1 MPAFIKIVFTNIYKK
16 YKKGASIEMEDI
28 LTKYTADEVEE
39 AKGKI
44 KRIEVRKKE
53 YRLLKQKLEEHF
65 NFEIT
70 DYIIDDI
77 LDYETYRHTCLM
89 INLAVINN
97 RISINDG
104 EILKAGLRII
114 FEIKNDYDRFNRNV
128 YIDTFDF
135 DSWYDKYSTE
145 EIVDIKKFFG
155 MDDINLLKK
164 LNIKIKNKIYTEQ
177 EVEILNMDLLS
188 YYIADDMEIEE
199 LKMSKKLPKDV
210 SREEYNKLLGKINK
224 ITENY
229 KF

>member
-1 MPAFIKIVFTNIYKK
+1 M
-16 YKKGASIEMEDI
+16 GDI
-28 LTKYTADEVEE
+28 LTKYTADEIEE
-39 AKGKI
+39 VKGKI
-44 KRIEVRKKE
+44 KKIEVRKKE
-53 YRLLKQKLEEHF
+53 YRLLKEKLEEHF

-97 RISINDG
+97 RISIDNG

-114 FEIKNDYDRFNRNV
+114 FKIKNEYDRFNRNV

-135 DSWYDKYSTE
+135 DSWYDKYSTD
-145 EIVDIKKFFG
+145 EIVDIKKFLG

-177 EVEILNMDLLS
+177 EVEILIMDLLS

-199 LKMSKKLPKDV
+199 LKMSKNLPKDI
-210 SREEYNKLLGKINK
+210 SREEYNKLLEKIDK
-224 ITENY
+224 ITEDY

>member
-1 MPAFIKIVFTNIYKK
+1 
-16 YKKGASIEMEDI
+16 MEDI

-53 YRLLKQKLEEHF
+53 YRLLKEKLEEHF

-77 LDYETYRHTCLM
+77 LDYETYYHTCLM
-89 INLAVINN
+89 INLAIINN
-97 RISINDG
+97 RISIDNG
-104 EILKAGLRII
+104 EILKAGLKII
-114 FEIKNDYDRFNRNV
+114 FKIKNEYDRFNRNV

-145 EIVDIKKFFG
+145 EIVDIKKYLNR
-155 MDDINLLKK
+155 DDITLLKK

-177 EVEILNMDLLS
+177 EFEILNMDLLS
-188 YYIADDMEIEE
+188 YYISDEMEEEE
-199 LKMSKKLPKDV
+199 LKMSKNLPKDV
-210 SREEYNKLLGKINK
+210 SRKEYNKLLGKINK
-224 ITENY
+224 ISRDY
-229 KF
+229 GVI

>member
-1 MPAFIKIVFTNIYKK
+1 
-16 YKKGASIEMEDI
+16 MEDI
-28 LTKYTADEVEE
+28 LTKYTADEIDE

-53 YRLLKQKLEEHF
+53 YRLLKEKLEEHF

-70 DYIIDDI
+70 DYIIEDI

-97 RISINDG
+97 RISIDNG
-104 EILKAGLRII
+104 EILKAGLRTI
-114 FEIKNDYDRFNRNV
+114 FKIKNEYDRFNRKV

-145 EIVDIKKFFG
+145 EIVDINKHLNR
-155 MDDINLLKK
+155 DDITLLKK
-164 LNIKIKNKIYTEQ
+164 FNIKIKNKIYTEQ

-199 LKMSKKLPKDV
+199 INMSKDLPKDV
-210 SREEYNKLLGKINK
+210 SRKEYNKLLGKINK

>member
-1 MPAFIKIVFTNIYKK
+1 
-16 YKKGASIEMEDI
+16 MEDI

-44 KRIEVRKKE
+44 KKIEVRKKE
-53 YRLLKQKLEEHF
+53 YRLLKEKLEEHF
-65 NFEIT
+65 KFEIT

-97 RISINDG
+97 RISIDNG
-104 EILKAGLRII
+104 EILKAGLRTI
-114 FEIKNDYDRFNRNV
+114 FKIKNEYDRFNRNV

-145 EIVDIKKFFG
+145 EIVDIKKNLNR
-155 MDDINLLKK
+155 DDITLLKK
-164 LNIKIKNKIYTEQ
+164 FNIKIKNKIYTEQ

-199 LKMSKKLPKDV
+199 INMSKDLPKDV
-210 SREEYNKLLGKINK
+210 SREEYNNLLEKVNK
-224 ITENY
+224 ISEDY

>member
-1 MPAFIKIVFTNIYKK
+1 
-16 YKKGASIEMEDI
+16 MEDI

-44 KRIEVRKKE
+44 KKIEVRKKE
-53 YRLLKQKLEEHF
+53 YRLLKEKLEEHF

-97 RISINDG
+97 RISIDNG
-104 EILKAGLRII
+104 EILKAGLRTI
-114 FEIKNDYDRFNRNV
+114 FKIKNEYDRFNRNV

-145 EIVDIKKFFG
+145 EIVDIKKFLS

-199 LKMSKKLPKDV
+199 INMSKDLPKDV
-210 SREEYNKLLGKINK
+210 SREEYNNLLEKVNK
-224 ITENY
+224 ISEDY

>member
-1 MPAFIKIVFTNIYKK
+1 
-16 YKKGASIEMEDI
+16 MEDI
-28 LTKYTADEVEE
+28 LTKYTADEIDE

-53 YRLLKQKLEEHF
+53 YRLLKEKLEEHF

-70 DYIIDDI
+70 DYIIEDI

-97 RISINDG
+97 RILIENG
-104 EILKAGLRII
+104 EILKAGLKII
-114 FEIKNDYDRFNRNV
+114 FKIKNEYDRFNRKV

-135 DSWYDKYSTE
+135 DSWYDKYSTD
-145 EIVDIKKFFG
+145 EIVDIKKFLNR
-155 MDDINLLKK
+155 DDINLLKK

-177 EVEILNMDLLS
+177 EVEILSMDLLS

-199 LKMSKKLPKDV
+199 INMSKDLPKDV
-210 SREEYNKLLGKINK
+210 SREEYNNLLEKVNK
-224 ITENY
+224 ISEDY

>member
-1 MPAFIKIVFTNIYKK
+1 MRY
-16 YKKGASIEMEDI
+16 E
-28 LTKYTADEVEE
+28 
-39 AKGKI
+39 
-44 KRIEVRKKE
+44 KKE
-53 YRLLKQKLEEHF
+53 YRLLKEKLEEHF

-97 RISINDG
+97 RISIDNG

-114 FEIKNDYDRFNRNV
+114 FKIKNEYDRFNRNV

-145 EIVDIKKFFG
+145 EIVDIKKFLNR
-155 MDDINLLKK
+155 DDINLLKK

-188 YYIADDMEIEE
+188 YYIADDMDEEE
-199 LKMSKKLPKDV
+199 LKHSKSLPKDV
-210 SREEYNKLLGKINK
+210 SREEYDNLLEKVNK
-224 ITENY
+224 ISEDY

>member
-1 MPAFIKIVFTNIYKK
+1 
-16 YKKGASIEMEDI
+16 MEDI

-104 EILKAGLRII
+104 EILKAGLKII

>member
-1 MPAFIKIVFTNIYKK
+1 M
-16 YKKGASIEMEDI
+16 GDI
-28 LTKYTADEVEE
+28 LTKYTTDEVEE
-39 AKGKI
+39 VKGKI

-53 YRLLKQKLEEHF
+53 YRLLKEKLEEHF

-97 RISINDG
+97 RISIDNG

-114 FEIKNDYDRFNRNV
+114 FKIKNEYDRFNRNV

-135 DSWYDKYSTE
+135 DSWYNKYSTE
-145 EIVDIKKFFG
+145 EIVDIKKFLNRY
-155 MDDINLLKK
+155 DINLLKK

-199 LKMSKKLPKDV
+199 LKMSKNLPKDI
-210 SREEYNKLLGKINK
+210 SRGEYNKLLEKINK
-224 ITENY
+224 ITEDY

>member
-1 MPAFIKIVFTNIYKK
+1 
-16 YKKGASIEMEDI
+16 MEDI

-39 AKGKI
+39 AKGKT

-114 FEIKNDYDRFNRNV
+114 FEIKNDYDRFHRNV

-135 DSWYDKYSTE
+135 DSWYDKYSTD
-145 EIVDIKKFFG
+145 EIVDIKKHLNR
-155 MDDINLLKK
+155 DDITLLKK
-164 LNIKIKNKIYTEQ
+164 LKIKIKNKIYTEQ

-188 YYIADDMEIEE
+188 YYIADDMDEEE
-199 LKMSKKLPKDV
+199 LKMSKNLPKDA
-210 SREEYNKLLGKINK
+210 SRKEYNKLLEKINK

>member
-1 MPAFIKIVFTNIYKK
+1 
-16 YKKGASIEMEDI
+16 MEDI
-28 LTKYTADEVEE
+28 LTKYTADEIDE

-53 YRLLKQKLEEHF
+53 YRLLKEKLEEHF

-97 RISINDG
+97 RILIENG
-104 EILKAGLRII
+104 EILKAGLKII
-114 FEIKNDYDRFNRNV
+114 FKIKNEYDRFNRKV

-145 EIVDIKKFFG
+145 EIVDINKHLNR
-155 MDDINLLKK
+155 DDITLLKK
-164 LNIKIKNKIYTEQ
+164 FNIKIKNKIYTEQ

-188 YYIADDMEIEE
+188 YYIADDMDDEE
-199 LKMSKKLPKDV
+199 LKEYREVMKELPVFQSKQGRTAQEK
-210 SREEYNKLLGKINK
+210 
-224 ITENY
+224 
-229 KF
+229 

>member
-1 MPAFIKIVFTNIYKK
+1 M
-16 YKKGASIEMEDI
+16 GDI

-53 YRLLKQKLEEHF
+53 YRLLKEKLEEHF
-65 NFEIT
+65 NFKIT

-97 RISINDG
+97 RISIDNG
-104 EILKAGLRII
+104 EILKAGLRTI
-114 FEIKNDYDRFNRNV
+114 FKIKNENDRFNRNV

-145 EIVDIKKFFG
+145 EIVDIKKFLNR
-155 MDDINLLKK
+155 DDINLLKK

-188 YYIADDMEIEE
+188 YYIADDMDEEE
-199 LKMSKKLPKDV
+199 LKHSKSLPKDV
-210 SREEYNKLLGKINK
+210 SREEYDNLLEKVNK
-224 ITENY
+224 ISEDY

>member
-1 MPAFIKIVFTNIYKK
+1 M
-16 YKKGASIEMEDI
+16 GDI

-53 YRLLKQKLEEHF
+53 YRLLKEKLEEHF
-65 NFEIT
+65 KFEIT

-77 LDYETYRHTCLM
+77 LDYESYRHTCLM

-97 RISINDG
+97 RISIDNG

-114 FEIKNDYDRFNRNV
+114 FKIKNEYDRFNRNV

-145 EIVDIKKFFG
+145 EIVDIKKFLG

-199 LKMSKKLPKDV
+199 LKMSKNLPKDI
-210 SREEYNKLLGKINK
+210 SREEYNKLLEKINK
-224 ITENY
+224 ITEDY

>member
-1 MPAFIKIVFTNIYKK
+1 M
-16 YKKGASIEMEDI
+16 GDI

-53 YRLLKQKLEEHF
+53 YRLLKEKLEEHF

-135 DSWYDKYSTE
+135 DSWYDKYSTD
-145 EIVDIKKFFG
+145 EIVDIKKFLG

-177 EVEILNMDLLS
+177 EVEILIMDLLS

-199 LKMSKKLPKDV
+199 LKMPKNLPKDI
-210 SREEYNKLLGKINK
+210 SREEYNNLLEKINK
-224 ITENY
+224 ISEDY

>member
-1 MPAFIKIVFTNIYKK
+1 
-16 YKKGASIEMEDI
+16 MEDI
-28 LTKYTADEVEE
+28 LTKYTADEIDE

-53 YRLLKQKLEEHF
+53 YRLLKEKLEEHF

-70 DYIIDDI
+70 DYIIEDI

-97 RISINDG
+97 RILIENG
-104 EILKAGLRII
+104 EILKAGLKII
-114 FEIKNDYDRFNRNV
+114 FKIKNEYDRFNRKV

-145 EIVDIKKFFG
+145 EIVDIKKFLN
-155 MDDINLLKK
+155 MNDINLLKK

-199 LKMSKKLPKDV
+199 INMSKDLPKDV
-210 SREEYNKLLGKINK
+210 SREEYNNLLEKVNK
-224 ITENY
+224 ISEDY

>member
-1 MPAFIKIVFTNIYKK
+1 
-16 YKKGASIEMEDI
+16 MEDI

-114 FEIKNDYDRFNRNV
+114 FEIKNDYDRFHRNV

-135 DSWYDKYSTE
+135 DSWYDKYSTD
-145 EIVDIKKFFG
+145 EIVDIKKHLNR
-155 MDDINLLKK
+155 DDITLLKK
-164 LNIKIKNKIYTEQ
+164 LKIKIKNKIYTEQ
-177 EVEILNMDLLS
+177 EVEILSMDLLS

-199 LKMSKKLPKDV
+199 FKMSKKLPKDV

>member
-1 MPAFIKIVFTNIYKK
+1 M
-16 YKKGASIEMEDI
+16 GDI
-28 LTKYTADEVEE
+28 LTKYTADEIEE
-39 AKGKI
+39 VKGKI

-53 YRLLKQKLEEHF
+53 YRLLKEKLEEHF

-145 EIVDIKKFFG
+145 EIVDIKKFLNI
-155 MDDINLLKK
+155 DDINLLKK

-199 LKMSKKLPKDV
+199 LKMSKNLPKDI
-210 SREEYNKLLGKINK
+210 SREEYNKLLEKINK
-224 ITENY
+224 ITEDY

>member
-1 MPAFIKIVFTNIYKK
+1 
-16 YKKGASIEMEDI
+16 MEDI
-28 LTKYTADEVEE
+28 LTKYTADEIDE

-53 YRLLKQKLEEHF
+53 YRLLKEKLEEHF

-70 DYIIDDI
+70 DYIIEDI

-97 RISINDG
+97 RILIENG
-104 EILKAGLRII
+104 EILKAGLKII
-114 FEIKNDYDRFNRNV
+114 FKIKNEYDRFNRKV

-145 EIVDIKKFFG
+145 EIVDINKHLNR
-155 MDDINLLKK
+155 DDITLLKK
-164 LNIKIKNKIYTEQ
+164 FNIKIKNKIYTEQ

-199 LKMSKKLPKDV
+199 INMSKDLPKDV
-210 SREEYNKLLGKINK
+210 SRKEYNKLLGKINK
-224 ITENY
+224 IIENY

>member
-1 MPAFIKIVFTNIYKK
+1 
-16 YKKGASIEMEDI
+16 MEDI
-28 LTKYTADEVEE
+28 LTKYTADEIDE

-53 YRLLKQKLEEHF
+53 YRLLKEKLEEHF

-70 DYIIDDI
+70 DYIIEDI

-97 RISINDG
+97 RILIENG
-104 EILKAGLRII
+104 EILKAGLKII
-114 FEIKNDYDRFNRNV
+114 FKIKNEYDRFNRKV

-145 EIVDIKKFFG
+145 EIVDIKKYLNR
-155 MDDINLLKK
+155 DDITLLKK
-164 LNIKIKNKIYTEQ
+164 FNIKIKNKIYTEQ

-199 LKMSKKLPKDV
+199 INMSKDLPKDV
-210 SREEYNKLLGKINK
+210 SRKEYNKLLGKINK

>member
-1 MPAFIKIVFTNIYKK
+1 
-16 YKKGASIEMEDI
+16 MEDI
-28 LTKYTADEVEE
+28 LTKYTADEIDE

-53 YRLLKQKLEEHF
+53 YRLLKEKLEEHF

-97 RISINDG
+97 RISIENG
-104 EILKAGLRII
+104 EILKAGLKII
-114 FEIKNDYDRFNRNV
+114 FKIKNEYDRFNRNV
-128 YIDTFDF
+128 YIETFDF

-145 EIVDIKKFFG
+145 EIVDINKHLNR
-155 MDDINLLKK
+155 DDITLLKK
-164 LNIKIKNKIYTEQ
+164 FNIKIKNKIYTEQ

-199 LKMSKKLPKDV
+199 INMSKDLPKDV
-210 SREEYNKLLGKINK
+210 SRKEYNKLLGKINK

>member
-1 MPAFIKIVFTNIYKK
+1 
-16 YKKGASIEMEDI
+16 MENI
-28 LTKYTADEVEE
+28 LTKYTADEIDE

-53 YRLLKQKLEEHF
+53 YRLLKEKLEEHF

-70 DYIIDDI
+70 DYIIEDI

-97 RISINDG
+97 RILIENG
-104 EILKAGLRII
+104 EILKAGLKII
-114 FEIKNDYDRFNRNV
+114 FKIKNEYDRFNRKV

-145 EIVDIKKFFG
+145 EIVDINKHLNR
-155 MDDINLLKK
+155 DDITLLKK
-164 LNIKIKNKIYTEQ
+164 FNIKIKNKIYTEQ

-199 LKMSKKLPKDV
+199 INMSKDLPKDV
-210 SREEYNKLLGKINK
+210 SRKEYNKLLGKINK